1 MSNKMAGC
9 DTPQYLAVQKN
20 QDILETALR
29 GAGAEKSLLTQFKSH
44 GWVDQ
49 LANMKADE
57 LITNALTKIEIKV
70 ENYDVFIEMLRK
82 VKGIKDVV
90 DMIIGSNYFVSLQ
103 QIMISVSLH
112 YCRTVSI
119 KISKR

>member
-119 KISKR
+119 KVSKR

>member
-1 MSNKMAGC
+1 MADC

-20 QDILETALR
+20 QDILERALR
-29 GAGAEKSLLTQFKSH
+29 GAGAEKRLLTQFKSR

-70 ENYDVFIEMLRK
+70 ENYEVFIEILRK
-82 VKGIKDVV
+82 VKGVKDAV
-90 DMIIGSNYFVSLQ
+90 DMIIGSNYFDLTTDNDISFSPLLQ
-103 QIMISVSLH
+103 NGVH
-112 YCRTVSI
+112 
-119 KISKR
+119 